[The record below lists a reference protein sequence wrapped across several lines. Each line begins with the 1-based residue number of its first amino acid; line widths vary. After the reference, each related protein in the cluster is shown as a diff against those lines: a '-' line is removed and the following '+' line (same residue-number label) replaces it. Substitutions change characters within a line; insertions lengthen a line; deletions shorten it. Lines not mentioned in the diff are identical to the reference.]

1 MKPLILIL
9 LAAAYASAQTPP
21 AQTLSLADFA
31 RQERA
36 RQRDAQNKNIKV
48 YTTEDIRTTVSA
60 AVDAE
65 GKPVAGIE
73 VATQVAPPAAPAA
86 AATPEAKPTVDPV
99 QLWFAETEKLR
110 ATIRELI
117 DREALNQLE
126 INRITNEVYKPDTN
140 ETAVARARAEL
151 GVAQTQLTTTRELLA
166 KARLELQNRET
177 EGPPKK

>member
-9 LAAAYASAQTPP
+9 LAATYASAQTPP

-48 YTTEDIRTTVSA
+48 YTTEDIRTTVPA

-73 VATQVAPPAAPAA
+73 IATQVAPPATPA

-110 ATIRELI
+110 ATIRELM

-166 KARLELQNRET
+166 KTRLELQNRET